1 MDGDDGQRWSKLV
14 QRRWQRDYVGAAAW
28 RRCTVGGAAVAGAAR
43 RRWAGV
49 AGTGSECG
57 RGEGAATRRWARR
70 AAARR
75 ERRQRRG
82 GGAAR
87 MSRGGVAAGAG
98 AGAGDAL
105 GGGEHAAA
113 AAG

>member
-1 MDGDDGQRWSKLV
+1 
-14 QRRWQRDYVGAAAW
+14 
-28 RRCTVGGAAVAGAAR
+28 
-43 RRWAGV
+43 
-49 AGTGSECG
+49 
-57 RGEGAATRRWARR
+57 
-70 AAARR
+70 
-75 ERRQRRG
+75 
-82 GGAAR
+82 